1 LWPTLTSVLVAVSI
15 AVSAHIA
22 THVVAIHLHAGFR
35 ASPSVATIST
45 VRATVRESGTSKST
59 GSHKGRCAKDGRE
72 AVANAAEA

>member
-1 LWPTLTSVLVAVSI
+1 MPVATSI
-15 AVSAHIA
+15 AVSAHVA

-45 VRATVRESGTSKST
+45 VRATVRESRTGKSAC
-59 GSHKGRCAKDGRE
+59 SHKGRCANNGRE